1 MILEFLLIIGSF
13 IGAFASFVSIITD
26 PHTTNEIN
34 WKMIA
39 AFIFFTT
46 LFIFLVKP
54 HREETPEQI
63 KSKWKFKNYEEV
75 HDYLEKQHN
84 HLKYEKDVKESLVIL
99 LFFDWVIIDDSNP
112 EALVL
117 KRKTST
123 SNETQIFK
131 PTNKKSL

>member
-26 PHTTNEIN
+26 PHTTNEFN

-46 LFIFLVKP
+46 LFIILVKP
-54 HREETPEQI
+54 AREETPEQI

-75 HDYLEKQHN
+75 HDYLEKQYN

-99 LFFDWVIIDDSNP
+99 LFFDWVIVDDSNP